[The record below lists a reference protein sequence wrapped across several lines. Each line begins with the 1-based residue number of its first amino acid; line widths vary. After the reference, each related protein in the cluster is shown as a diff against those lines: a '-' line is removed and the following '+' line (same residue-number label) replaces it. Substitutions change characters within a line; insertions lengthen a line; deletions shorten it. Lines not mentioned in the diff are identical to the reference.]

1 MPRKELNGGLVA
13 IVTIALFAVGLA
25 LAAGGGALGARDRS
39 GPTAIESDRP
49 VDSLTAT
56 EPVAPTGAVIPSEGP
71 AGSNGGKREL
81 IRPGVR
87 DEGDPEQADNAD
99 DRSDMM
105 LLTGGDVCCAQ
116 GNIPGMDRVRDEA

>member
-13 IVTIALFAVGLA
+13 IVTVALFAIGLA

-49 VDSLTAT
+49 IDSIPATAPAT
-56 EPVAPTGAVIPSEGP
+56 PTGAVLP
-71 AGSNGGKREL
+71 GGDDDSDREL

-87 DEGDPEQADNAD
+87 DEGDPWQAGNPD
-99 DRSDMM
+99 DRSDRM
-105 LLTGGDVCCAQ
+105 LLTGGDVCCVR